1 MNMIDIY
8 LQIFELYLLGF
19 ILGGCGGGAFCE
31 KLSTNNINF
40 SLLKVQYPLWS

>member
-19 ILGGCGGGAFCE
+19 ILGGCGGGGHFV
-31 KLSTNNINF
+31 KSYQPIISILVF
-40 SLLKVQYPLWS
+40 